1 MGWCSNKN
9 VVHGG
14 PQVVHVT
21 GYKLLH
27 LKLVEMLKMH
37 VFSICFYTNGKFIQ
51 TAHSLQEDN
60 LNDDNPIVT
69 ELIFRACAVCAGKKQ
84 ER

>member
-1 MGWCSNKN
+1 MFFFQFALMTNSN
-9 VVHGG
+9 
-14 PQVVHVT
+14 
-21 GYKLLH
+21 
-27 LKLVEMLKMH
+27 
-37 VFSICFYTNGKFIQ
+37 TNGKFIQ

-69 ELIFRACAVCAGKKQ
+69 ELIFRACAVGAGKKQ